1 MSSYRKQFISLP
13 KFSFIRGSAGG
24 VQRVA
29 DPSGNWID
37 RYEAAVIVENMD
49 DEINH
54 LTSVIRALKG
64 QGLTAVPPSTNIF
77 QQQFDAVFGK
87 PEQQDPKPCE

>member
-1 MSSYRKQFISLP
+1 MSSYRKQFIGLP
-13 KFSFIRGSAGG
+13 TFSFLISPTGG
-24 VQRVA
+24 VQRVV
-29 DPSGNWID
+29 DPSGNWVD
-37 RYEAAVIVENMD
+37 RHEAFRIMDSMD

-54 LTSVIRALKG
+54 LNSVIRALKG
-64 QGLTAVPPSTNIF
+64 QGLTVVPSSTNIF